1 MEAAPTE
8 IGEVRG
14 DLRQQRVGGAHQGLA
29 GEAREPERRDRAHRL
44 REPWGE
50 TRGEREGAGEGDGVD
65 SIGGGGLS
73 TAQPDSKHNA
83 NSA

>member
-8 IGEVRG
+8 MAKSEAICGNSVSAG
-14 DLRQQRVGGAHQGLA
+14 PHQGLA
-29 GEAREPERRDRAHRL
+29 GEARQRQRGDRATSFAN
-44 REPWGE
+44 GA
-50 TRGEREGAGEGDGVD
+50 GAGEGDGVD

-73 TAQPDSKHNA
+73 TAPPDSKHNA